1 MVKYNLN
8 TKGGY
13 RYMEGRKEHNS
24 EQASG
29 RLLYLDDGAK
39 TSYGM

>member
-1 MVKYNLN
+1 
-8 TKGGY
+8 
-13 RYMEGRKEHNS
+13 MEGRKEHNS

-39 TSYGM
+39 TSYGMWGSRFPQNSSN